1 MTATTLVASPF
12 AAPLA
17 AHGMRRGARVLAG
30 ALLLSLAVHLAI
42 TLWPVETP
50 QAPDPTVL
58 SATLTEMPPPPQV
71 QAPAPTAAPKKRR
84 KPVSPLV
91 PAPVVPQ
98 TAEPVADPVAE
109 TSGDETVAP
118 AAVAG
123 DDPTGPPAPPV
134 LAESVERAPA
144 APPPSM
150 KALPPRVDLAYRV
163 YYGPGLY
170 IGDAR
175 YRFKHEGHRYSI
187 ATLGE
192 ARGLAALVMRGQGRI
207 ETHGLI
213 TPEGLQPWEMVVE
226 RGSRERRETVSFD
239 WDTGIATL
247 HEQKTAALELP
258 SFDPLSLMWQFYF
271 APPGTDQHV
280 FHIVTTRRIAR
291 ITITREG
298 IETITWP
305 YGEVEAERWHR
316 RSDDGQSEAIVWLA
330 PSLRYLPVKMRVS
343 NTLRGT
349 VDVVLASIRVDD
361 GERVE

>member
-1 MTATTLVASPF
+1 
-12 AAPLA
+12 
-17 AHGMRRGARVLAG
+17 
-30 ALLLSLAVHLAI
+30 
-42 TLWPVETP
+42 
-50 QAPDPTVL
+50 
-58 SATLTEMPPPPQV
+58 
-71 QAPAPTAAPKKRR
+71 
-84 KPVSPLV
+84 
-91 PAPVVPQ
+91 
-98 TAEPVADPVAE
+98 
-109 TSGDETVAP
+109 
-118 AAVAG
+118 
-123 DDPTGPPAPPV
+123 
-134 LAESVERAPA
+134 
-144 APPPSM
+144 M

-163 YYGPGLY
+163 YFGPGLY

-175 YRFKHEGHRYSI
+175 YRFKHEGNRYSI

-192 ARGLAALVMRGQGRI
+192 ARGLAALVLRGQGKI

-226 RGSRERRETVSFD
+226 RGSRERRETASFD

-291 ITITREG
+291 VTITREG
-298 IETITWP
+298 SETITWP